1 MNDKA
6 AADVASST
14 CAMPGWCGGSRGAR
28 MAKVRCAS
36 RCWAFV
42 PEPTVGGRAMGAGWS
57 AALQRQS
64 RHQSLPPHV
73 LCMPASG
80 SVSLVGHLRCS
91 APSSCS
97 MRGSCGKPRRP
108 SESPQQRAC
117 SGPAARV
124 RARRR
129 SRAIL
134 YDRYVLSAPFVRHCL
149 CAVQPERARSVP
161 KQAYS
166 VSYTSCKTLKTP

>member
-1 MNDKA
+1 MCRSDLHGGARARGIVTVNDKA

-117 SGPAARV
+117 SAG
-124 RARRR
+124 
-129 SRAIL
+129 SRTSFKYWMYRL
-134 YDRYVLSAPFVRHCL
+134 YQYRTHEIYVKFMGASQLNL
-149 CAVQPERARSVP
+149 
-161 KQAYS
+161 S
-166 VSYTSCKTLKTP
+166 VSS